1 MLVGMSQLTWLRQVG
16 TKGMQRC
23 ETPEILDQ
31 EGLPDTVVAQAYR
44 ELRMVHFWL
53 GNTGAVL
60 RLLRCAMRERA
71 DSEPLLRVL
80 DIGCGQGAL
89 MLAIRETLGLD
100 VVGFDLRPAPAE
112 TPVPILT
119 GNAVTD
125 PLPRADVAVCVVMA
139 HHLSEP
145 ELAAMVGNV
154 GRSCRRLI
162 LLDLVRHSL
171 PLILFRFFVTPF
183 LGRINALDGQT
194 SIRRAYTA
202 AEMRRVVDGA
212 LERSE
217 RPVRQV
223 RHTVG
228 PLWIRQIVDISWETQ

>member
-1 MLVGMSQLTWLRQVG
+1 
-16 TKGMQRC
+16 MQRC
-23 ETPEILDQ
+23 EALEILDQ
-31 EGLPDTVVAQAYR
+31 GGLPDTVVAQAYH

-60 RLLRCAMRERA
+60 RMLRSAIRERA
-71 DSEPLLRVL
+71 DGEPVQRVL

-89 MLAIRETLGLD
+89 MLAIREQLGLD

-125 PLPRADVAVCVVMA
+125 PLPRADVAVCLMLA

-145 ELAAMVGNV
+145 ELAAMIGNV
-154 GRSCRRLI
+154 ARSCRRLI
-162 LLDLVRHSL
+162 LLDLVRHPL
-171 PLILFRFFVTPF
+171 PLTLFRIFVAPF
-183 LGRINALDGQT
+183 LCRINALDGQT

-202 AEMRRVVDGA
+202 AEMRRTVDEA
-212 LERSE
+212 LERTE
-217 RPVRQV
+217 RPVRRV